1 MQVFKTLPDLLK
13 VERPMSDLLKVKRP
27 KSDLLKVKRPKDVI
41 EETDLHTIMLLR
53 RHTDGGAKR

>member
-1 MQVFKTLPDLLK
+1 MSDLLK

-41 EETDLHTIMLLR
+41 EETDLHTIVLLR
-53 RHTDGGAKR
+53 RHSDGGAKR